1 VRLFLAIAIPTLLGV
16 ALLLAGLWGF
26 FRLLMARMRRVGE
39 ARLLERYPGGEVLLA
54 DPVANCLGLESLGRL
69 QVRGNGVLTLT
80 PSELWFRRY
89 AGTFELSIPL
99 RDARVV
105 ELAPSHLGK
114 RILGRQLL
122 RVRFSRAGTEDTIAW
137 LVPEPRQ
144 WLVRIEAARQG
155 LTVGP

>member
-1 VRLFLAIAIPTLLGV
+1 MKLFLAIVIPTLLGV
-16 ALLLAGLWGF
+16 ALLLAVLWGF
-26 FRLLMARMRRVGE
+26 FRLLMSRMRRVGE
-39 ARLLERYPGGEVLLA
+39 ARLRERYPGGEVLLA
-54 DPVANCLGLESLGRL
+54 DPVANCFGLESLGRF
-69 QVRGNGVLTLT
+69 QVRGNGVLALT

-89 AGTFELSIPL
+89 AGNFELSIPL
-99 RDARVV
+99 REVRAV

-144 WLVRIEAARQG
+144 WLERLQSAR
-155 LTVGP
+155 